1 MGEGQKVQEDVVF
14 RQGQHLV
21 VLAYGGLI
29 HFMGEYY
36 AFAHAGGAAGVKD
49 VGDVFRAGQG
59 GSPVHFFLMTA
70 LEAQFQEVVEI
81 NREAVGG
88 MSYHVAVED
97 DQMFQRARQGENGD
111 DRVVLL
117 LLAYKDEADFS
128 VVDHVFNLRRAAVG
142 EKGNGDG
149 SNAVGSE
156 VHIEVF
162 GHILRKDGNVFLDS
176 DS

>member
-1 MGEGQKVQEDVVF
+1 MDFVAIDFETANEK
-14 RQGQHLV
+14 RNS
-21 VLAYGGLI
+21 ACSIGLTV
-29 HFMGEYY
+29 
-36 AFAHAGGAAGVKD
+36 VKD
-49 VGDVFRAGQG
+49 NKI
-59 GSPVHFFLMTA
+59 A

-81 NREAVGG
+81 NRKTVGG

-142 EKGNGDG
+142 EKRNGDG
-149 SNAVGSE
+149 SNAIGSE
-156 VHIEVF
+156 VHVEVF
-162 GHILRKDGNVFLDS
+162 GHILREDGNVFLDS

>member
-21 VLAYGGLI
+21 VLAHGALI
-29 HFMGEYY
+29 HFMGEHY

-111 DRVVLL
+111 DCVVLL

-128 VVDHVFNLRRAAVG
+128 GDQEFN
-142 EKGNGDG
+142 N
-149 SNAVGSE
+149 
-156 VHIEVF
+156 
-162 GHILRKDGNVFLDS
+162 FLTALEQS
-176 DS
+176 GLCTKE